1 MDTIV
6 KICEFGLLVAAIL
19 FWALF
24 KWHQSK
30 ERARHRKLKG
40 ALGDGEIQSLFQ
52 SPDKKN

>member
-6 KICEFGLLVAAIL
+6 KICEFGILVDAIL